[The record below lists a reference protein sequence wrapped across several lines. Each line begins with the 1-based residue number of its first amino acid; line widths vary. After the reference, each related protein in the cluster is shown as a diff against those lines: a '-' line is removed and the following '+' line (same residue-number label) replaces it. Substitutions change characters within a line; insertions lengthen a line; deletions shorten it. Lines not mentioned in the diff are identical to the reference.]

1 MLAKRIIACLDVKD
15 GVVVKGKHF
24 ENLVYGGDP
33 VELAERYSRQ
43 CIDEIVFLDIT
54 ASFESRKT
62 MIDLVKKV
70 AERVDV
76 PFTVGGGIRDLET
89 ATELIYAGA
98 DKVSVNTAAV
108 ENPQLVEKI
117 ATRFGSQA
125 VVVAIDTKRT
135 EIGFEVFVM
144 SGRRAT
150 GIRLEDWL
158 VEIQQRGAGEILLT
172 SIDTDGTK
180 NGFDIELIRR
190 ARQISKLP
198 LIASGGAGRQQH
210 FLEAFRAGA
219 DAALGA
225 SVFHFGLLDVIQL
238 KRYLFEN
245 GVNVRLDCVEVD

>member
-24 ENLVYGGDP
+24 EDLVYGGDP

-89 ATELIYAGA
+89 AMELIYAGA

-108 ENPQLVEKI
+108 ENPRLVEKI

-144 SGRRAT
+144 SGKKAT

-180 NGFDIELIRR
+180 DGFDIELIRR

>member
-24 ENLVYGGDP
+24 EDLVYGGDP

-76 PFTVGGGIRDLET
+76 PFTVGGGIRDLEI
-89 ATELIYAGA
+89 AAELIYAGA

-108 ENPQLVEKI
+108 ENPRLVEKI

-144 SGRRAT
+144 SGKKAT

-172 SIDTDGTK
+172 SIDTDGTRD
-180 NGFDIELIRR
+180 GFDIELIRR